1 MHAQR
6 SNTNTSRCNLPK
18 VDETASGRHRPIRRV
33 ASMEMLLKVGMLP
46 RKYGYDA
53 PSLQQGLFIAGLQA
67 IPI

>member
-1 MHAQR
+1 
-6 SNTNTSRCNLPK
+6 
-18 VDETASGRHRPIRRV
+18 
-33 ASMEMLLKVGMLP
+33 MEMLLKVGMLP